1 MYGENWLRLD
11 RHHEGLAAS
20 VWQVGP
26 YQVRSMLLI
35 AQMASESPINLVRNQ
50 SRMRLRPEL
59 FKTLLPL
66 ILSKLKR
73 SLRCK
78 PSPTP
83 YPKEMST
90 HDLPNST
97 KNGPNNDP
105 NRSNHGPLQDR
116 EQYTAERIVSTPPS

>member
-11 RHHEGLAAS
+11 RHQEGLELAAS

-59 FKTLLPL
+59 FKILLPL
-66 ILSKLKR
+66 ILSKLKGEK
-73 SLRCK
+73 SEVQTF
-78 PSPTP
+78 PNP
-83 YPKEMST
+83 
-90 HDLPNST
+90 LPQRNVDT
-97 KNGPNNDP
+97 RFTQFN
-105 NRSNHGPLQDR
+105 
-116 EQYTAERIVSTPPS
+116 